1 MAMNLSLPIRIILLA
16 MLMHSA
22 SNTFSQKIFQAESVS
37 DAQLKVFAVEEPES
51 ADLWVCFVWDEKE
64 ITRTGLWMDMR
75 TVKEADIIIIFV
87 DEESQADLKVW
98 LVDTAEESKWLNEKK
113 SILLTLKPPPK

>member
-1 MAMNLSLPIRIILLA
+1 
-16 MLMHSA
+16 MHSA